1 MSQSFTAII
10 LAAQRPGEANPLAAA
25 AGVSHKCL
33 VPIAGAP
40 LIVHVVRV
48 LAGMPSL
55 GTLRIS
61 VEPEIW
67 PVLEDL
73 LAPERRPGLAIEMRA
88 PEANIAD
95 SVISGVAG
103 AEGPVVVTTADN
115 VLLTAAA
122 VELLLARLE
131 QADAAAILT
140 TREAVQAVH
149 PDAQRRFYRLGKGHY
164 SNCNLYGVRDAE
176 RAFAA
181 AGVFRGGGQFR
192 RHVGR
197 AIRALG
203 LVNILLVLSGRLG
216 LEAAARRFS
225 KRLGLRLDLAVSGDG
240 ALAVDVDN
248 ARTFAI
254 AEPILARRIGFQ
266 AGGSSGGMSSNCGTI
281 WEEGD
286 GRH

>member
-1 MSQSFTAII
+1 MSPAFTAII
-10 LAAQRPGEANPLAAA
+10 LAAQRPGETNPLAAA

-48 LAGMPSL
+48 LAAMPSL
-55 GTLRIS
+55 GALRIS
-61 VEPEIW
+61 VEPELW
-67 PVLEDL
+67 LVLEDL

-88 PEANIAD
+88 PQSNIAD
-95 SVISGVAG
+95 SVIAGVEG
-103 AEGPVVVTTADN
+103 AEGPFVVTTADN
-115 VLLTAAA
+115 VLLTATA
-122 VELLLARLE
+122 VELLLGRLE

-140 TREAVQAVH
+140 TREAVRAVH
-149 PDAQRRFYRLGKGHY
+149 PDAQRRFYRLGNGHY

-203 LVNILLVLSGRLG
+203 LINILLVLSGRLG
-216 LEAAARRFS
+216 LDAAARRFS
-225 KRLGLRLDLAVSGDG
+225 RRLGLRLDLAVADDG

-248 ARTFAI
+248 ARTHAI
-254 AEPILARRIGFQ
+254 AEPILARRMGPRGGA
-266 AGGSSGGMSSNCGTI
+266 AGALGAYTGM
-281 WEEGD
+281 EPVPL
-286 GRH
+286 